1 MKKIIVLLL
10 IFPLFINAQKAKSTS
25 LKSSYHYI
33 RYAISEVY
41 NAPIYGLTIT
51 EQSSCGGLVPYKVM
65 KTPLVSPDPRTRLYV
80 NSLPTQPKN
89 FSQARDIVNN
99 LIAKHTPFTHFEVGA
114 NNIVLAKQIT
124 KNAKKMGPDYPEQ
137 FYLEFHTSV
146 PVKVKATFHGNTP
159 MQTLDTN
166 SVGQGVKTMRFPMD
180 VQFGKAAPDILMN
193 GYPTEAA
200 LIKAWTKYGK
210 KAQVQWRDKAIESFL
225 VPVFFNYKKK
235 HISYE
240 EFDQLKIY
248 SDKNKKGGYEELV
261 HTAEKFIST
270 LNKIEGDYQLGK
282 FKKYW
287 TAEHQVSFKECN
299 QVWKNFLTTN
309 GMDLTKGNGNVPAE
323 YKQKIFLNY
332 LYSLTFTAQFEE
344 AERLISENVGKKLKS
359 GILTD
364 IERMRVLNTYMQK
377 EFAAHS
383 RSKEWVKG

>member
-10 IFPLFINAQKAKSTS
+10 ALPLFVSAQKAKSTS
-25 LKSSYHYI
+25 LKSNYHYI
-33 RYAISEVY
+33 RYAINEAY
-41 NAPIYGLTIT
+41 NSPIYGLTIT

-80 NSLPTQPKN
+80 NSLPKQPKN

-99 LIAKHTPFTHFEVGA
+99 LIAKHTPFTHFEIDA

-146 PVKVKATFHGNTP
+146 PVKVKATFHSFKGIV
-159 MQTLDTN
+159 TLDTN
-166 SVGQGVKTMRFPMD
+166 SVEQGVKTMRFPMD

-240 EFDQLKIY
+240 EFDQVKIY
-248 SDKNKKGGYEELV
+248 SDKNKKGGFEELV
-261 HTAEKFIST
+261 HAAETFIAT
-270 LNKIEGDYQLGK
+270 LNKMEGDYKLGK
-282 FKKYW
+282 LKKYW
-287 TAEHQVSFKECN
+287 TPEHQAKFMECSK
-299 QVWKNFLTTN
+299 VWENFLNEN
-309 GMDLTKGNGNVPAE
+309 GMDLTKGSGNVSAE
-323 YKQKIFLNY
+323 YKQKVFLNY
-332 LYSLTFTAQFEE
+332 LYSLTFTGQFEE
-344 AERLISENVGKKLKS
+344 AERLIAENMSKKIKA
-359 GILTD
+359 GIFSD
-364 IERMRVLNTYMQK
+364 MERMRVLNRYMQK
-377 EFAAHS
+377 EFKAHS
-383 RSKEWVKG
+383 GAKGWVKG